1 MFQDDCS
8 AGVGR
13 DWDGLFRGKRSALR
27 RSGEAARRILQRKR
41 RRGASRGGVPWV
53 LKFRTYFFFLALDL
67 PPALATFA
75 FFFFAAIV
83 STSPDIGML
92 IASASIL

>member
-8 AGVGR
+8 VVVGR
-13 DWDGLFRGKRSALR
+13 NWAGLFRGKRSTLRLSGDRARRLQTKTPPGREPRR
-27 RSGEAARRILQRKR
+27 RSE
-41 RRGASRGGVPWV
+41 VP
-53 LKFRTYFFFLALDL
+53 KFETYFFFLALVL

-75 FFFFAAIV
+75 FFFFAAMV

-92 IASASIL
+92 IASAAIL